1 MRELAAD
8 ERAGDMK
15 GWLQRLHAWLFEG
28 DIFAS
33 VASNSILLRIHSTAE
48 EFEGAAEDC
57 FVPLQVVAHA
67 FVCLAHEKHRKEKL
81 RLLVGSKGSSWLSQ
95 ASLCLVLNTYVCRPL
110 QQPS

>member
-33 VASNSILLRIHSTAE
+33 VASNPDLLRIHSTAE

-57 FVPLQVVAHA
+57 FVPLQVDACAIALTPCARLVRIALSL
-67 FVCLAHEKHRKEKL
+67 C
-81 RLLVGSKGSSWLSQ
+81 RLL
-95 ASLCLVLNTYVCRPL
+95 LVLL
-110 QQPS
+110 PSPHA